1 MNLVLDQSNWEDF
14 RNFLRRILPQGTL
27 GSLLHYS
34 QSKNFWQND
43 LHATINMMFDEKT
56 LEPMYKLA
64 LGQLVVFYFWSSTKE
79 RISFSLI
86 NRAKK
91 KIEVG
96 KVRFDKTIATLQD
109 TF

>member
-1 MNLVLDQSNWEDF
+1 
-14 RNFLRRILPQGTL
+14 
-27 GSLLHYS
+27 
-34 QSKNFWQND
+34 
-43 LHATINMMFDEKT
+43 MMFDEKT

-64 LGQLVVFYFWSSTKE
+64 LGQAGSSLLE
-79 RISFSLI
+79 VALNGIPFSLI

-96 KVRFDKTIATLQD
+96 KVRFDKTITTSKG

>member
-1 MNLVLDQSNWEDF
+1 
-14 RNFLRRILPQGTL
+14 
-27 GSLLHYS
+27 
-34 QSKNFWQND
+34 
-43 LHATINMMFDEKT
+43 MMFDEKT

-64 LGQLVVFYFWSSTKE
+64 LGQAGSLFTFGVALKSRFQ
-79 RISFSLI
+79 FSLI